1 MHADDRDR
9 VPEGS
14 DPLDLALDRA
24 LQSLPTPRAP
34 RTLLPRVMAA
44 VEAQPAPVRGRPWFT
59 WAPEWQAVSL
69 TSVIVVIAV
78 AALLLPNADIALRFG
93 VGLLE
98 DVKPGAASGVQDAVA
113 FASATRMLWQ
123 ALFQPVL
130 GYVAIWIL
138 VMSLA
143 CAAFGAALSVA
154 LGGASQ
160 S

>member
-1 MHADDRDR
+1 MSADDRDR
-9 VPEGS
+9 IADSS
-14 DPLDLALDRA
+14 DPLDRA

-34 RTLLPRVMAA
+34 QTLLPRVMAA
-44 VEAQPAPVRGRPWFT
+44 VEAQPEPVRGRPWFT
-59 WAPEWQAVSL
+59 WDPEWQAVSL
-69 TSVIVVIAV
+69 TAVIVLV
-78 AALLLPNADIALRFG
+78 AAAAFLAPHADMVLAFG
-93 VGLLE
+93 VALLE
-98 DVKPGAASGVQDAVA
+98 RVRPDAATGVHEAVA

-130 GYVAIWIL
+130 GYVVIWIL
-138 VMSLA
+138 LMSLA

>member
-1 MHADDRDR
+1 MPCGEYSQMPADDRD
-9 VPEGS
+9 
-14 DPLDLALDRA
+14 DLERA
-24 LQSLPTPRAP
+24 LQALPTPRAP
-34 RTLLPRVMAA
+34 ETLLPRVMAA
-44 VEAQPAPVRGRPWFT
+44 IEAPPAPVHGRPWFT
-59 WAPEWQAVSL
+59 WAPEWQIASL
-69 TSVIVVIAV
+69 TAVIIVIAV
-78 AALLLPNADIALRFG
+78 AALLLPNADVALRFG

-98 DVKPGAASGVQDAVA
+98 DVKPGATTGVQDAVA

-130 GYVAIWIL
+130 GYVVIWIL
-138 VMSLA
+138 LMSLA

>member
-1 MHADDRDR
+1 MHADERDR
-9 VPEGS
+9 RPNDA
-14 DPLDLALDRA
+14 DPRDAALDRA

-34 RTLLPRVMAA
+34 ATLLPRIMAA
-44 VEAQPAPVRGRPWFT
+44 VEAQAEPARGRPWFT
-59 WAPEWQAVSL
+59 WAPEWQIVSL
-69 TSVIVVIAV
+69 
-78 AALLLPNADIALRFG
+78 AALILVVATGAILVPHADVAFRFG
-93 VGLLE
+93 LGLLG
-98 DVKPGAASGVQDAVA
+98 DVTPRGANGVQDAVA

-130 GYVAIWIL
+130 GYVVIWIL
-138 VMSLA
+138 LMSLA

>member
-9 VPEGS
+9 LS
-14 DPLDLALDRA
+14 DGADPPDLKLDRA

-69 TSVIVVIAV
+69 TAVLVIIAT
-78 AALLLPNADIALRFG
+78 AAFIAPHADTALRFG
-93 VGLLE
+93 VALLE
-98 DVKPGAASGVQDAVA
+98 RVTPEGATGVHDAVA
-113 FASATRMLWQ
+113 FASASRMLWQ

-130 GYVAIWIL
+130 GYVVIWIL
-138 VMSLA
+138 LMSLA

-160 S
+160 